1 MLKVFLNHLTLGNS
15 SVIEQM
21 EKLYIL
27 ISLTALFAFSSS
39 LCVTEDEGKDGID
52 LRCSSR
58 WSGEGSKIRRL
69 IVHSWDG
76 SCHFP
81 EGGLLTLYGADQDC
95 FTCSKSI
102 HERMMVNGEKCTVAV
117 PTARSESKISGSS
130 RTTTGSI
137 DFTTELYEAVWQVKG
152 SIHGTTTTAA
162 ETYSASSSLQEL
174 CILVTVALV
183 VKFLKG
189 FNWQPHPLQQQQQQQ
204 QQHRRFQGGREL
216 VINQP
221 HRALRPQRARR
232 QVQRLQI
239 SW

>member
-162 ETYSASSSLQEL
+162 ETYSASSSLQDSGSIPRWTYGL
-174 CILVTVALV
+174 LSTLAVTVLV
-183 VKFLKG
+183 LFVL
-189 FNWQPHPLQQQQQQQ
+189 LVLLLLRY
-204 QQHRRFQGGREL
+204 RR
-216 VINQP
+216 
-221 HRALRPQRARR
+221 QRAYICCKPRTSPS
-232 QVQRLQI
+232 VSMESVMIYPLPTLQL
-239 SW
+239 

>member
-117 PTARSESKISGSS
+117 SHTFFFYFKFYDEMLSVKSLKMIFTFYLPRKVHERIQPCMFLCSVSDIKIQCMKPHLFGK
-130 RTTTGSI
+130 
-137 DFTTELYEAVWQVKG
+137 FFFLHCLLLELSVY
-152 SIHGTTTTAA
+152 
-162 ETYSASSSLQEL
+162 
-174 CILVTVALV
+174 
-183 VKFLKG
+183 F
-189 FNWQPHPLQQQQQQQ
+189 
-204 QQHRRFQGGREL
+204 
-216 VINQP
+216 
-221 HRALRPQRARR
+221 
-232 QVQRLQI
+232 
-239 SW
+239 